1 MIYSLEGF
9 LDRVN
14 SEDVNNLSNIKY
26 KKYISILEKK
36 TIIDTIL
43 NNIIKKDENNYSYY
57 DPITEEITFNV
68 IVLSSYL
75 ENVNFTGV
83 DEENIIK
90 IYDLIKNKI
99 GFEYFYKLI
108 GKDFIEFVDLYNL
121 EKEYKMKDN
130 NLEAL
135 VNRQLEEINNNIEIG
150 ISKIISSI
158 NDLVKTEGIE
168 KIVKNI
174 KKIFN

>member
-90 IYDLIKNKI
+90 VYDLIKNKI
-99 GFEYFYKLI
+99 GFEYFYELI

>member
-99 GFEYFYKLI
+99 GFEYFYELI
-108 GKDFIEFVDLYNL
+108 GNDFIEFVDLYNL

-174 KKIFN
+174 KKIF